1 MVKDGLSVHN
11 AHFLALPYLVGLG
24 SLAFICGVRLAWPAG
39 YGSPPPVPFF
49 PPVQNQLAGIPHMP
63 VFFVVVYY
71 WPRFVF
77 FFSALLFV
85 FFLFI
90 PVKIC
95 VRCVVVW

>member
-49 PPVQNQLAGIPHMP
+49 PPVQNQLARI
-63 VFFVVVYY
+63 
-71 WPRFVF
+71 
-77 FFSALLFV
+77 
-85 FFLFI
+85 FFLQSR
-90 PVKIC
+90 PVGYGSPPLLSHRT
-95 VRCVVVW
+95 VL